1 MEQSSKAELVT
12 NKTLFGPASVLIKN
26 YSQST
31 GAGVEGRQSQSRPE
45 QQLTRLSRY
54 KKIKVIDVFGEE
66 AEPICDYLR
75 CHHKFSMH
83 GLDTRNCQCKHPS
96 NSAVGA

>member
-1 MEQSSKAELVT
+1 MEQTYKAELVT
-12 NKTLFGPASVLIKN
+12 NKTLVGPAAVIIKN
-26 YSQST
+26 NSQSIE
-31 GAGVEGRQSQSRPE
+31 ARVEGRESQQDQ
-45 QQLTRLSRY
+45 QQLNRY
-54 KKIKVIDVFGEE
+54 KNTKAIDVFGKE

>member
-1 MEQSSKAELVT
+1 MEQTYKTELVT
-12 NKTLFGPASVLIKN
+12 NKTLVGPAAVIIKN
-26 YSQST
+26 NSQSIE
-31 GAGVEGRQSQSRPE
+31 ARVEGRESQQE
-45 QQLTRLSRY
+45 QQQLNRY
-54 KKIKVIDVFGEE
+54 KNTKAIDVFGKE

>member
-1 MEQSSKAELVT
+1 MEQTHKAELVT
-12 NKTLFGPASVLIKN
+12 NKTLAGPPAVIIKN
-26 YSQST
+26 NSQSIE
-31 GAGVEGRQSQSRPE
+31 ARVEGRESQQE
-45 QQLTRLSRY
+45 QQQLNRY
-54 KKIKVIDVFGEE
+54 KNTKAIDVFGKE